1 MLKSSDFV
9 MLNAALILMSKLTTR
24 EAEAMLKDKINAAT
38 EPEEV
43 FCSSDG
49 AVRVLL
55 RLEGQ
60 RPRDLVHIIIG
71 EREVS
76 ADVCG
81 ESRKEG
87 RASVQELRGAMQCVL
102 NPKSRKDVQFLLYGC
117 RVTSPTQAARDVQQL
132 LISISAEAARAIYAL
147 LPKN

>member
-1 MLKSSDFV
+1 
-9 MLNAALILMSKLTTR
+9 MLNAALIWMSELTTR
-24 EAEAMLKDKINAAT
+24 EAEAMLKDKTPAAT

-43 FCSSDG
+43 FRSSDG

-55 RLEGQ
+55 RLEG
-60 RPRDLVHIIIG
+60 RKGRDLVHIILC

-76 ADVCG
+76 ADSCG

-87 RASVQELRGAMQCVL
+87 RVSVQELRGAVQCVRI
-102 NPKSRKDVQFLLYGC
+102 PTPRDDVQFLLYSC
-117 RVTSPTQAARDVQQL
+117 RVTCPNKAVSDVHQL
-132 LISISAEAARAIYAL
+132 VISVSVEAARAIYVL

>member
-1 MLKSSDFV
+1 
-9 MLNAALILMSKLTTR
+9 
-24 EAEAMLKDKINAAT
+24 MLKDKTDAAT

-43 FCSSDG
+43 FHSSDG

-55 RLEGQ
+55 RLEGLKG
-60 RPRDLVHIIIG
+60 RDLVHIIIC

-76 ADVCG
+76 ANSCG

-87 RASVQELRGAMQCVL
+87 RVSVQELRGAVQSVRI
-102 NPKSRKDVQFLLYGC
+102 PTRPREDVQFMLYGC
-117 RVTSPTQAARDVQQL
+117 RVTSPDKAASDAHQL
-132 LISISAEAARAIYAL
+132 VISVSAEAARIIYAL